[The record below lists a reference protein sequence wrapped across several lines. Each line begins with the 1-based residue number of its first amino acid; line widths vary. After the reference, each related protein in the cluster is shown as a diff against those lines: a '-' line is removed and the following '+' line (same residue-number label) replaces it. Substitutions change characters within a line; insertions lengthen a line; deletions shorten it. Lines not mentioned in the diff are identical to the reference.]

1 MKFFKKLLRFIGRHA
16 GVLLLLVVVATLV
29 SCFIYKGATLKK
41 TAEDKRQEVSYQ
53 DFLSLVEEGK
63 VDAVWYTGS
72 GGGKMRFVLFNEK
85 TKVMSKKERE
95 DYTYPEEDYIRTDYP
110 SYGTFKK
117 DMLEKGVRVIEQPS
131 ANPDNLMF
139 FIGLGAVGVLLIVT
153 TKVFGG
159 KGSGVSE
166 KSLIVHSKVRF
177 SDVIGQDEIMTDL
190 KQITEM
196 VRDPVKAKKLGG
208 RLPAG
213 VLLYGPPGT
222 GKTLIAKAIAGEAG
236 VPFLYKSASEFIEMY
251 VGMGAKRIRQLFSVA
266 RKMSSK
272 HDGCVIFIDEI
283 DAIGGKR
290 GGSGRSSEDDKAINA
305 LLTEMDGMNGK
316 EGIFV
321 IAATNRLEDL
331 DAALTRAGRFDRQIA
346 VNLPRNAKVRE
357 KLFSHYLKRVEV
369 GRIDLSAL
377 AKETA
382 GFSGA
387 DVASVVNE
395 SALIASQKNRD
406 GIEMIDIEEAI
417 DKKIFKGNKV
427 NDSPFEEDEK
437 VVAYHEAGHAVETYL
452 CGLPIA
458 RATVQGTTSGVG
470 GAVFRGDTDS
480 LFLRKEELKAHIK
493 IAYAGR
499 ASEELKFSD
508 VTSGASSDI
517 EQATNTILK
526 YIGSYGFDEE
536 MGLIDLSSLIKAGV
550 SDNSTLIEKM
560 KSMSKELY
568 QETKDDLKENYQL
581 VEALAKRLLL
591 KGSMT
596 GSEIMELLT
605 AEREAVAV

>member
-1 MKFFKKLLRFIGRHA
+1 MKKFFRALFRFIGRHT
-16 GVLLLLVVVATLV
+16 GFLLFLTIAITGISCLIYANV
-29 SCFIYKGATLKK
+29 SLKK
-41 TAEDKRQEVSYQ
+41 VEEGKKQDVSYQ
-53 DFLSLVEEGK
+53 DFLTLVNEGK

-72 GGGKMRFVLFNEK
+72 GKMRFALFNED
-85 TKVMSKKERE
+85 TKSMSKKDRE
-95 DYTYPEEDYIRTDYP
+95 NYSYPQDEYIRTDYP
-110 SYGTFKK
+110 SYLDFKK
-117 DMLEKGVRVIEQPS
+117 DMLEQGVRAIYEPS
-131 ANPDNLMF
+131 PDMSGASS
-139 FIGLGAVGVLLIVT
+139 FIYLGLVAVLLLIMI
-153 TKVFGG
+153 KAMNSNGAMP
-159 KGSGVSE
+159 E
-166 KSLIVHSKVRF
+166 KSLVVHSKVRF

-190 KQITEM
+190 TQVTQM
-196 VRDPVKAKKLGG
+196 VRDPEKSKKLGG

-213 VLLYGPPGT
+213 VLLYGAPGT

-236 VPFLYKSASEFIEMY
+236 VPFLYKSASEFIEMF

-266 RKMSSK
+266 RKMSAK
-272 HDGCVIFIDEI
+272 HGGCIIFIDEI

-290 GGSGRSSEDDKAINA
+290 GASGRNSEDDKAINA

-346 VNLPRNAKVRE
+346 VNLPRNARVRE
-357 KLFSHYLKRVEV
+357 KMFSHYLKRVET
-369 GRIDLSAL
+369 GEIDIPAL

-387 DVASVVNE
+387 DISSVVNE
-395 SALIASQKNRD
+395 AALIAGQKNRD
-406 GIEMIDIEEAI
+406 GIEMVDIEEAI
-417 DKKIFKGNKV
+417 DKKVFKGNRI
-427 NDSPFEEDEK
+427 NDSPFEEDER
-437 VVAYHEAGHAVETYL
+437 VVAYHEAGHAIETYL

-499 ASEELKFSD
+499 ASEEIKFSD
-508 VTSGASSDI
+508 VTSGASNDI
-517 EQATNTILK
+517 EQATNTIMR

-536 MGLIDLSSLIKAGV
+536 IGLVDLNHLIKSGL
-550 SDNSTLIEKM
+550 SDNTALLEKV
-560 KSMSKELY
+560 KSMSKTLY
-568 QETKDDLKENYQL
+568 QETKDDLKKNYTL
-581 VEALAKRLLL
+581 VTALAEELLI

-596 GSEIMELLT
+596 GSEIMELLKT
-605 AEREAVAV
+605 TERS